1 MRFYVGQIALALGD
15 LHQRNIVY
23 GNLKLDNVLL
33 HGDGYISLKEFEHL
47 AVLNKHENEELV
59 IESIDYKAPEILNG
73 E

>member
-47 AVLNKHENEELV
+47 AVLNKHENEE
-59 IESIDYKAPEILNG
+59 
-73 E
+73 